1 MAEELKLDIKDFG
14 VQVKLD
20 ANDRM
25 LITVARNQHYAGS
38 VTVGDFIAQF
48 ISGIVSEY
56 VGSGFAVTDE
66 HGNIGLKVDNE
77 GMDVFKLSPHF
88 EELIKVIIA
97 MNATDNRIVDYGI
110 RDTDEYGFYITDE
123 SGYVVFKF
131 DEMGIDAPPALPSF

>member
-1 MAEELKLDIKDFG
+1 
-14 VQVKLD
+14 
-20 ANDRM
+20 M
-25 LITVARNQHYAGS
+25 LITVARNQHYASS

-110 RDTDEYGFYITDE
+110 RDTDEYGFT
-123 SGYVVFKF
+123 
-131 DEMGIDAPPALPSF
+131 